1 MLIESTWKASAE
13 CITNKSY
20 AVVRTPAKAY
30 AVVRTPAQAYAVD
43 RNHSSAVGREG
54 IHFFVGIPLAEN
66 TSLLRPM
73 HCYGD

>member
-1 MLIESTWKASAE
+1 MWIESTWKASAE

-30 AVVRTPAQAYAVD
+30 AVD

-54 IHFFVGIPLAEN
+54 IHFFVGIPFAVN
-66 TSLLRPM
+66 ISLVTTKAHALR
-73 HCYGD
+73 